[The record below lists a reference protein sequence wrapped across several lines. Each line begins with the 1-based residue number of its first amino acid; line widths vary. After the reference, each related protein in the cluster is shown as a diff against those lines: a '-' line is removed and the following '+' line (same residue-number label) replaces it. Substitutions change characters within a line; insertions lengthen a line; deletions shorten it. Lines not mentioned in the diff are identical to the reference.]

1 MKIIYGILCLIFM
14 GIGFLGVALPIL
26 PTTPFLLI
34 ASYFGVRSSARF
46 ERWFKSTNLYQKH
59 VATFI
64 ETRSMSR
71 PVKTRILAFASSMLI
86 VGFIMTPEVWAK
98 ILIIC
103 VMIVKY
109 VYFYFFIE
117 TVPA

>member
-1 MKIIYGILCLIFM
+1 MKIAYGILCLIFM
-14 GIGFLGVALPIL
+14 GIGFVGVALPIL

-64 ETRSMSR
+64 ETRSMTR
-71 PVKTRILAFASSMLI
+71 QAKTRILAFASSMLI
-86 VGFIMTPEVWAK
+86 IGFIMTPVMWAK

-103 VMIVKY
+103 IIIIKY

-117 TVPA
+117 TVAA